1 MPWTRRRFIKT
12 TLSASAASVVL
23 PSLASAYFPH
33 FPKEKDPAEES
44 LIEARHYEKLP
55 HKKIRCTLCPRKCVI
70 DDQERGYCG
79 VRENRGGVYY
89 TLVYG
94 KPCTWHI
101 DPIEKKPLFHF
112 LPGTRAFSISTVG
125 CNIECKFCQN
135 WQISQIRPEQFLE
148 YIASPQEIARAADA
162 TGCASIA
169 YTYAEPIVF
178 YEYMY
183 DCAVE
188 GRKRGIRSVMISNGY
203 INPEPMRQLCEVLDA
218 VKIDFKAYTER
229 FYREICRGHLKP
241 VLDTLVLLKQIGIWF
256 EMVYLVIPTQNDSP
270 DEIRRMCRWI
280 LRELGPDVPLHFT
293 RFYPQY
299 KLRNLPPTPVKTLE
313 RAWKIARE
321 EGLHFVYIGNVP
333 GHRAESTYC
342 PSCGTRLI
350 YRIGYATEIE
360 NLDGGRCSHCG
371 MPIPGVWR

>member
-1 MPWTRRRFIKT
+1 MAWTRRQFLRT
-12 TLSASAASVVL
+12 VLSASAASAFPTLAL
-23 PSLASAYFPH
+23 PYSHRFPR
-33 FPKEKDPAEES
+33 ESDPADES
-44 LIEARHYEKLP
+44 LVEAWHYEKLP
-55 HKKIRCTLCPRKCVI
+55 HKKIRCTLCPRECVI

-94 KPCTWHI
+94 KPCTWHV

-112 LPGTRAFSISTVG
+112 IPGTKAFSISTVG

-135 WQISQIRPEQFLE
+135 WQISQIRPEQSVD
-148 YIASPQEIARAADA
+148 YVASPGEIAWAADA

-169 YTYAEPIVF
+169 YTYAEPVIF

-188 GRKRGIRSVMISNGY
+188 GRKRDVRSVMISNGY
-203 INPEPMRQLCEVLDA
+203 INREPMRQLCKVLDA

-229 FYREICRGHLKP
+229 FYRELCRGHLKP
-241 VLDTLVLLKQIGIWF
+241 VLDTLVLLKQMGIWF
-256 EMVYLVIPTQNDSP
+256 EMVYLVVPTQNDSP
-270 DEIRRMCRWI
+270 DEIRQMCRWI
-280 LRELGPDVPLHFT
+280 LQELGPDVPLHFT

-299 KLRNLPPTPVKTLE
+299 KMRNLPPTPVKTLE
-313 RAWKIARE
+313 RAWEIARD

-342 PSCGTRLI
+342 PSCDRRLI
-350 YRIGYATEIE
+350 YRIGYAVEVE
-360 NLDGGRCSHCG
+360 GLRNGRCAHCG
-371 MPIPGVWR
+371 REIPGVWL